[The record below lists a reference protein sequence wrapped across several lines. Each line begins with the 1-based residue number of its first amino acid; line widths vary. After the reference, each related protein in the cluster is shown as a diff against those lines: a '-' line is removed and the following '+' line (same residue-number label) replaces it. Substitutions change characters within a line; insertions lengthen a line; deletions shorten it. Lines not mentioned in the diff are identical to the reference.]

1 MKVFKEIWYI
11 FDRKQKFHFII
22 LMFLILIGTSL
33 ETLGVTAII
42 PFINAIMSP
51 DKFLQNEYAKLVYD
65 LLHLTEVEHF
75 IIVLAIAL
83 IGVYVLKNAFLCFMY
98 LVQFRFVHNNQ
109 VRLSNRLMLCY
120 LNQPYAYHLQHNS
133 AGLQTKVNAD
143 VENFFTTV
151 LQLINVLTDG
161 CVCLALFVLLFIT
174 DKSITI
180 GVAGLVI
187 VFILTFYRWF
197 KSKMEKLGV
206 QRRIYAK
213 KSIQSLH
220 QAFGGIKEIKVLGEE
235 NFFAKQ
241 FNYNH
246 SKMVDAKR
254 QVNTY
259 SMMPKPIM
267 ETLCIAGLMIVV
279 SLKIYRGVDMDYFIS
294 TLSVFALAVIRILPS
309 SSRLSSNLSNLVYG
323 KASVDAIYDDIK
335 EIEVLES
342 NTDMDGEKITE
353 QITFEKEF
361 TVKDIC
367 FAYENTDK
375 NVLDGASLVL
385 PKNKMVAFVGASGA
399 GKTTLAD
406 IILGI
411 LQIKSGDMLVDGIS
425 VKDKMSV
432 WQKKLGYIPQT
443 IYIIDDTIRR
453 NVAFGIKDEN
463 IDDAMVWKALEDAQ
477 LKEFVEGLEDGLDTV
492 IGERGSRI
500 SGGQRQRIGIARAL
514 YRDPDV
520 LVLDEATSALDNETE
535 KAIMDSIEALSG
547 KKTMLIIAHRLTT
560 IQNCD
565 YVYRIENG
573 KATLE
578 KGERVG
584 E

>member
-1 MKVFKEIWYI
+1 MKVFKEIWYV
-11 FDRKQKFHFII
+11 FNRKQKVQFVE
-22 LMFLILIGTSL
+22 LMILILIGTSL
-33 ETLGVTAII
+33 ETLGVTAIV
-42 PFINAIMSP
+42 PFINAIMNP
-51 DKFLQNEYAKLVYD
+51 EKFLQNEYAKMVYD
-65 LLHLTEVEHF
+65 FFNLTKVEHF
-75 IIVLAIAL
+75 IILLALAL
-83 IGVYVLKNAFLCFMY
+83 IVVYVLKNAFLCIMY
-98 LVQFRFVHNNQ
+98 LIQFRFVHNNQ
-109 VRLSNRLMLCY
+109 VKLSNRLMLCY

-161 CVCLALFVLLFIT
+161 CVCLALFAVLFIT
-174 DKSITI
+174 DKSITM

-197 KSKMEKLGV
+197 KSKMEKMGI

-213 KSIQSLH
+213 KSIQALH

-241 FNYNH
+241 FNHNH
-246 SKMVDAKR
+246 SRMVDAKR

-279 SLKIYRGVDMDYFIS
+279 SIKIYRGVDMEYFVS

-335 EIEVLES
+335 EIEVLEV
-342 NTDMDGEKITE
+342 NTDIEGEKVTE
-353 QITFEKEF
+353 KISFEKEF
-361 TVKDIC
+361 TVKDVC

-375 NVLDGASLVL
+375 NVLNGASLTL
-385 PKNKMVAFVGASGA
+385 PKNKMVAFVGTSGA

-411 LQIKSGDMLVDGIS
+411 LQIKSGDMLVDGVS
-425 VKDKMSV
+425 VKDNMPA

-453 NVAFGIKDEN
+453 NVAFGARDED

-477 LKEFVEGLEDGLDTV
+477 LKTFVEGLEDGLDTV

-578 KGERVG
+578 KGEL
-584 E
+584 

>member
-1 MKVFKEIWYI
+1 MSIAKKMWYI
-11 FDRKQKFHFII
+11 FDRKQKTQFFR
-22 LMFLILIGTSL
+22 LMFMVLIGTSL
-33 ETLGVTAII
+33 ETLGVTAIV
-42 PFINAIMSP
+42 PFINAIMNP
-51 DKFLQNEYAKLVYD
+51 NKILGNEYVKMVYD
-65 LLHLTEVEHF
+65 MLSLTKVEHF
-75 IIVLAIAL
+75 IIVLAVGL
-83 IGVYVLKNAFLCFMY
+83 IGVYFLKNLFLIIMY
-98 LVQFRFVHNNQ
+98 YVQFKFVHNNQ
-109 VRLSNRLMLCY
+109 VKLSNRLMLCY

-133 AGLQTKVNAD
+133 AALQTKVNAD

-151 LQLINVLTDG
+151 LQLINVITDG
-161 CVCLALFVLLFIT
+161 CVCLALFVVLFIT
-174 DKSITI
+174 DKSITM
-180 GVAGLVI
+180 GVVGIVI
-187 VFILTFYRWF
+187 IFVLTFYRWF
-197 KSKMEKLGV
+197 KVKMEKMGV
-206 QRRIYAK
+206 QRRVYAR
-213 KSIQSLH
+213 KSIQALH
-220 QAFGGIKEIKVLGEE
+220 QAFGGIKEIKVMGEE
-235 NFFAKQ
+235 KFFARQ
-241 FNYNH
+241 FNFNH
-246 SKMVDAKR
+246 SLMVDARR

-267 ETLCIAGLMIVV
+267 ETLCIAGLMMVV

-294 TLSVFALAVIRILPS
+294 TLAVFALAVIRILPS
-309 SSRLSSNLSNLVYG
+309 SSRLTSNLSNLLYG

-335 EIEVLES
+335 EIEVLEEDS
-342 NTDMDGEKITE
+342 EDEVEKITE
-353 QITFEKEF
+353 DISFERNMEARD
-361 TVKDIC
+361 VC
-367 FAYENTDK
+367 FAYENSDK
-375 NVLDGASLVL
+375 NVLEGASLVL

-411 LQIKSGDMLVDGIS
+411 LQFQSGDMLVDGVS
-425 VKDKMSV
+425 VKYKMPA

-453 NVAFGIKDEN
+453 NVAFATKDED

-477 LKEFVEGLEDGLDTV
+477 LKEFVESLEEGLDTV
-492 IGERGSRI
+492 IGERGARI

-565 YVYRIENG
+565 YVYRIEDG
-573 KATLE
+573 KAILE
-578 KGERVG
+578 KGEL
-584 E
+584 

>member
-1 MKVFKEIWYI
+1 MKVFKEIWYV
-11 FDRKQKFHFII
+11 FNRKQRIQFVE
-22 LMFLILIGTSL
+22 LMVLILIGTSL
-33 ETLGVTAII
+33 ETLGVAAIV

-51 DKFLQNEYAKLVYD
+51 EKMLQNEYVKMVYD
-65 LLHLTEVEHF
+65 FFHLTKVEHF
-75 IIVLAIAL
+75 IILLALAL
-83 IGVYVLKNAFLCFMY
+83 ILVYVLKNAFLCVMY
-98 LVQFRFVHNNQ
+98 LIQFKFVHNNQ
-109 VRLSNRLMLCY
+109 VKLSNRLMLCY

-161 CVCLALFVLLFIT
+161 CVCLALFAVLFFT
-174 DKSITI
+174 DKSITM
-180 GVAGLVI
+180 GVAGLVV

-197 KSKMEKLGV
+197 KSKMEKMGI

-213 KSIQSLH
+213 KSIQALH

-254 QVNTY
+254 QVNTF

-279 SLKIYRGVDMDYFIS
+279 SIKIYRGVDMEYFVS

-335 EIEVLES
+335 EIEVLEL
-342 NTDMDGEKITE
+342 NTDSTGKRITE
-353 QITFEKEF
+353 QIPFEKEF
-361 TVKDIC
+361 AVKDVC
-367 FAYENTDK
+367 FAYENSDR

-411 LQIKSGDMLVDGIS
+411 LKIKSGDMLVDGVS
-425 VKDKMSV
+425 VKDNMPA

-453 NVAFGIKDEN
+453 NVAFASKDEE

-578 KGERVG
+578 KGEL
-584 E
+584 

>member
-51 DKFLQNEYAKLVYD
+51 DKFLQNEYARLVYD
-65 LLHLTEVEHF
+65 LLHLTKVEHF
-75 IIVLAIAL
+75 IIVLALAL

-197 KSKMEKLGV
+197 KSKMEKMGV

-411 LQIKSGDMLVDGIS
+411 LQIKSGDMLVDGVS

-573 KATLE
+573 KAILE
-578 KGERVG
+578 KGESVG

>member
-1 MKVFKEIWYI
+1 MKVFKEIWYV
-11 FDRKQKFHFII
+11 FNRKQKVQFVE
-22 LMFLILIGTSL
+22 LMILILIGTSL
-33 ETLGVTAII
+33 ETLGVAAIV

-51 DKFLQNEYAKLVYD
+51 EKMLQNEYVKMVYD
-65 LLHLTEVEHF
+65 FFHLTKVEHF
-75 IIVLAIAL
+75 IILLALAL
-83 IGVYVLKNAFLCFMY
+83 ILVYVLKNAFLCIMY
-98 LVQFRFVHNNQ
+98 LIQFKFVHNNQ
-109 VRLSNRLMLCY
+109 VKLSNRLMLCY

-161 CVCLALFVLLFIT
+161 CVCLALFAVLFIT
-174 DKSITI
+174 DKSITM
-180 GVAGLVI
+180 GVAGLVV

-197 KSKMEKLGV
+197 KAKMEKMGI

-213 KSIQSLH
+213 KSIQALH

-241 FNYNH
+241 FNHNH

-254 QVNTY
+254 QVNTF

-279 SLKIYRGVDMDYFIS
+279 SIKIYRGVDMEYFVS

-335 EIEVLES
+335 EIEVLEL
-342 NTDMDGEKITE
+342 NTDSAGKRITE
-353 QITFEKEF
+353 QICFEKEF
-361 TVKDIC
+361 AVKDVC
-367 FAYENTDK
+367 FAYENSDR

-411 LQIKSGDMLVDGIS
+411 LQIQSGDMLVDGVS
-425 VKDKMSV
+425 VKDNMPA

-453 NVAFGIKDEN
+453 NVAFASKDED

-578 KGERVG
+578 KGEL
-584 E
+584 

>member
-1 MKVFKEIWYI
+1 MKIFKEMWYI
-11 FDRKQKFHFII
+11 FDRKQKVQFVE
-22 LMFLILIGTSL
+22 LMILILIGTSL
-33 ETLGVTAII
+33 ETLGVTAIV

-51 DKFLQNEYAKLVYD
+51 NKILANKYAGMVYD
-65 LLHLTEVEHF
+65 ILHLTKVEHF
-75 IIVLAIAL
+75 IIVLAFGL
-83 IGVYVLKNAFLCFMY
+83 IGVYLLKNLFLIIMY
-98 LVQFRFVHNNQ
+98 YVQFKFVHNNQ
-109 VRLSNRLMLCY
+109 VKLSNRLMLCY

-143 VENFFTTV
+143 VDNFFTTV

-161 CVCLALFVLLFIT
+161 CVCLALFAVLFIT
-174 DKSITI
+174 DKSITM
-180 GVAGLVI
+180 GVVGIVVI
-187 VFILTFYRWF
+187 FVLTFYRWF
-197 KSKMEKLGV
+197 KVKMEKMGV
-206 QRRIYAK
+206 QRRVYAK
-213 KSIQSLH
+213 KSIQALH
-220 QAFGGIKEIKVLGEE
+220 QAFGGIKEIKVMGEE
-235 NFFAKQ
+235 RFFAKQ
-241 FNYNH
+241 FNHNH
-246 SKMVDAKR
+246 RLMVDAKR

-294 TLSVFALAVIRILPS
+294 TLAVFALAVIRILPS
-309 SSRLSSNLSNLVYG
+309 SSRLTSNLSNLLYG

-335 EIEVLES
+335 EIEVLEES
-342 NTDMDGEKITE
+342 SEDEIRKATE
-353 QITFEKEF
+353 NIPFERSME
-361 TVKDIC
+361 VKDIC
-367 FAYENTDK
+367 FAYENSDK
-375 NVLDGASLVL
+375 NVLEGASLTL

-411 LQIKSGDMLVDGIS
+411 LQFQSGDMLVDGIS
-425 VKDKMSV
+425 VKENMPA

-453 NVAFGIKDEN
+453 NVAFATKDED
-463 IDDAMVWKALEDAQ
+463 IDDAMIWKALEDAQ
-477 LKEFVEGLEDGLDTV
+477 LKEFVESLEDGLDTV

-578 KGERVG
+578 KGEL
-584 E
+584 

>member
-11 FDRKQKFHFII
+11 FNRKQKIQFVELLI
-22 LMFLILIGTSL
+22 LILIGTAL
-33 ETLGVTAII
+33 ETLGVTAIV

-51 DKFLQNEYAKLVYD
+51 GKILQNEYAKMLYD
-65 LLHLTEVEHF
+65 FLHLTQIEHF
-75 IIVLAIAL
+75 IIVLALAL
-83 IGVYVLKNAFLCFMY
+83 IAVYVLKNAFLCVMY
-98 LVQFRFVHNNQ
+98 WIQFRFVHNNQ
-109 VRLSNRLMLCY
+109 VKLSNRLMLCY

-161 CVCLALFVLLFIT
+161 CVCLALFAVLFIT
-174 DKSITI
+174 DKSITL
-180 GVAGLVI
+180 GVAGLVV

-197 KSKMEKLGV
+197 KTKMEKMGI

-213 KSIQSLH
+213 KSIQALH

-235 NFFAKQ
+235 NFFARQ
-241 FNYNH
+241 FNHNH

-267 ETLCIAGLMIVV
+267 ETLCIAGLLIVV
-279 SLKIYRGVDMDYFIS
+279 SIKIYRGVDMDYFIS

-342 NTDMDGEKITE
+342 NTDDNGKKMAQ
-353 QITFEKEF
+353 QIRFEKEF
-361 TVKDIC
+361 AVKDVC
-367 FAYENTDK
+367 FAYENSDK

-411 LQIKSGDMLVDGIS
+411 LKIKSGDMLVDGVSI
-425 VKDKMSV
+425 KDNLSA

-453 NVAFGIKDEN
+453 NVAFASKDED
-463 IDDAMVWKALEDAQ
+463 IDDEMVWKALEDAQ

-578 KGERVG
+578 KGEL
-584 E
+584 